1 MFARSIRLTPARILI
16 AFAALALVAL
26 AVSAAAPN
34 IAPAEGNAPKPTV
47 GQVAPVFALVDQN
60 GKKHQLSDYK
70 GKWVVV
76 YFYPKDQTPGCTT
89 QACNFTENV
98 FAFRKANAQIL
109 GISEDDEAS
118 HKDFEKALSGAAS
131 DKLNATSKAAIAK
144 LSEEAKKD
152 IAEHGLPF
160 PLLSDATHDT
170 AKKYGVLSEIKT
182 PNGSMF
188 IASRDTFLVDPSGK
202 VAKHY
207 DVTPDKLEG
216 HSAEVLADIAA
227 LAGKKKS

>member
-1 MFARSIRLTPARILI
+1 MPNHALRHIVIMLAAAMTVAGL
-16 AFAALALVAL
+16 ALAATPQVGNPAPGFKLQDQEGKWHTL
-26 AVSAAAPN
+26 A
-34 IAPAEGNAPKPTV
+34 
-47 GQVAPVFALVDQN
+47 
-60 GKKHQLSDYK
+60 DYK

-118 HKDFEKALSGAAS
+118 HKEFEKALSGAAS

-144 LSEEAKKD
+144 LSEQAKKD

-160 PLLSDATHDT
+160 PLLADSTHDV

-182 PNGSMF
+182 PNGSVF
-188 IASRDTFLVDPSGK
+188 IASRDTFLIDPSGK

-216 HSAEVLADIAA
+216 HSAEVLADITA
-227 LAGKKKS
+227 LSGKKS